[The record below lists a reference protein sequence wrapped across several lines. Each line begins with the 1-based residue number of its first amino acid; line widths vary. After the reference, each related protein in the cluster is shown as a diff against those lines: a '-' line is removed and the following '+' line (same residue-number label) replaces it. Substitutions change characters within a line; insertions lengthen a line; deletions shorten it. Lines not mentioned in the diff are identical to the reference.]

1 MWWQRYCFGAS
12 HGNSVPPRLAFPA
25 VTLNTALAAG
35 SAVVSLAFG
44 LSTLD
49 RWLRRRRAHELAWTV
64 AMGLFL
70 VAAMSLW
77 WAEARGWST
86 ASFRMFFAFGAVVN
100 VPWLGLGTVHLLAGR
115 RAGDVT
121 ARFLLAFTGF
131 ALGVVLTAP
140 LHGTID
146 PHVMPTGKEHFG
158 VLPRVLAAVGSAVP
172 ATVIFAGAAWSA
184 WRVLRGATPA
194 VTATATRNVFSPR
207 RLALGNILIAA
218 GAAVLSASGTFSGR
232 LGADRSFAVTLAVG
246 ISVLFAGFLVASNAT
261 ASPGPVRG
269 QRSE

>member
-1 MWWQRYCFGAS
+1 MCAQRYCVRGS
-12 HGNSVPPRLAFPA
+12 RGNSVAPRLAFPA

-35 SAVVSLAFG
+35 SGVVSLAFG

-49 RWLRRRRAHELAWTV
+49 RWMRRRRAHEMAWTV
-64 AMGLFL
+64 AMALFF

-86 ASFRMFFAFGAVVN
+86 MSFRMFFAFGAVVN
-100 VPWLGLGTVHLLAGR
+100 VPWLGLGTVYLLAGR
-115 RAGDVT
+115 RIGDVT
-121 ARFLLAFTGF
+121 MRSLLVFTGF
-131 ALGVVLTAP
+131 ALGVVFTAP

-146 PHVMPTGKEHFG
+146 PHVMPTGKEHFDA
-158 VLPRVLAAVGSAVP
+158 LPRILAAVGSAVP

-194 VTATATRNVFSPR
+194 VTASATRNVFSPR
-207 RLALGNILIAA
+207 RLALGNILIAL
-218 GAAVLSASGTFSGR
+218 GAMILSASGTFSGR
-232 LGADRSFAVTLAVG
+232 LGADRSFAITLALG

-261 ASPGPVRG
+261 ATPRN
-269 QRSE
+269 QRSA